1 MGQWTVAKPLVILPA
16 VFYTHT
22 RTSFDVSGVG
32 GKCPETSTDIA
43 LKPVHVPRMLN
54 IRDPLS
60 ENVAKAADHGD
71 RQLYIE
77 EPAQSAGLVV
87 GSVGSPR
94 RMADQCHRGTWK
106 GAQNPLLT
114 LTFSERSWESLA
126 GVSASSKG
134 VYTFTL
140 RSGASKT

>member
-1 MGQWTVAKPLVILPA
+1 MLNEK
-16 VFYTHT
+16 
-22 RTSFDVSGVG
+22 D
-32 GKCPETSTDIA
+32 GKCPETSTDVA
-43 LKPVHVPRMLN
+43 LKPAHVPRMLN

-114 LTFSERSWESLA
+114 LTLSERSWESLA
-126 GVSASSKG
+126 VVSASSKG